1 MKESVL
7 ADKSFAFAVRIVRLY
22 RYLCTEKNEYVLSK
36 QLERS
41 GTAIGAMISEGVF
54 AESKVDFVHKFGI
67 AQKECN
73 ETIYWLRLLQ
83 ATEFIN
89 QREFESLTADA
100 TELIKMITAS
110 IITAKKSIKENKNKK
125 DKSEE

>member
-7 ADKSFAFAVRIVRLY
+7 ADKSFNFAVRIVRLY

-41 GTAIGAMISEGVF
+41 GTAIGALISEGVF
-54 AESKVDFVHKFGI
+54 AESKVDFVHKYGI

-89 QREFESLTADA
+89 QREFESLSSDA

-110 IITAKKSIKENKNKK
+110 IITAKKSIKENKKK
-125 DKSEE
+125 DKGKE